1 MQIVE
6 FNEQQCQLCLQ
17 TQNGFKFKSHIEKL
31 VWAKHQD
38 LMEQVL
44 VQIAKVKATLTQLL
58 ILSRQ
63 QAAYILIME
72 VLAQIQVTMQI
83 GIRTLK

>member
-1 MQIVE
+1 
-6 FNEQQCQLCLQ
+6 
-17 TQNGFKFKSHIEKL
+17 
-31 VWAKHQD
+31 
-38 LMEQVL
+38 MEQVL